1 MPINLANA
9 FEQPVFPQRDRALSA
24 LSVERLAHQEKT
36 LAQAYGEEGPWAV
49 LDLTG
54 AWDAGGTAVVKLADL
69 AEWAARQAAE
79 RYAARG

>member
-1 MPINLANA
+1 M
-9 FEQPVFPQRDRALSA
+9 
-24 LSVERLAHQEKT
+24 
-36 LAQAYGEEGPWAV
+36 

>member
-1 MPINLANA
+1 MAAQSL
-9 FEQPVFPQRDRALSA
+9 FERGVTHAVGQGHGQSGRATPA
-24 LSVERLAHQEKT
+24 
-36 LAQAYGEEGPWAV
+36 AV